1 MCPSST
7 GRKLVSEA
15 IEDPKV
21 FETLVVSALPDLNP
35 FQSLFERVRR
45 FPQVIIV
52 QLEGMARGGGA
63 EFVAAADMNFA
74 AIGRGALGQPEALMG
89 IVPSGGGT
97 QYLLHRLGRNKALEL
112 LLGVDL
118 FDAQMAERY
127 GWINRAIPADTIAA
141 FVDNLAQNIASLP
154 NGVIAGIKCIVPADD
169 YSMGLESEN
178 SAWADLFTQP
188 AAGQLLLGGL
198 KRGAQTPEVEHEIEA
213 MLREL
218 ATEL

>member
-1 MCPSST
+1 MAAQLKKTSL
-7 GRKLVSEA
+7 R
-15 IEDPKV
+15 
-21 FETLVVSALPDLNP
+21 
-35 FQSLFERVRR
+35 QS
-45 FPQVIIV
+45 
-52 QLEGMARGGGA
+52 RGGS
-63 EFVAAADMNFA
+63 
-74 AIGRGALGQPEALMG
+74 EALMG

-97 QYLLHRLGRNKALEL
+97 QYLRHRLGRNKALEL

-198 KRGAQTPEVEHEIEA
+198 KRGAQTLEVEHEIEA